1 MKKKLF
7 AMVAGCVAVI
17 GTANRVGA
25 QSQLKN
31 DPLDNRVAI
40 EKSGP
45 TSYGPVNGQPLIIPK
60 ALQDFIRRYKSV
72 ADPKWVI
79 NDNGIFATFF
89 SDNTWNTAYYTTRGN
104 WAGDI
109 KSYGEDKVQ
118 QQQRQIVKAV
128 YYDYSIAWV
137 KEVESPE
144 SDGKPTYI
152 FLVENKN
159 DIKLVRLYGE
169 QMDVISEYE
178 KL

>member
-1 MKKKLF
+1 M
-7 AMVAGCVAVI
+7 I
-17 GTANRVGA
+17 GTANRVAA

-40 EKSGP
+40 EKTGIS
-45 TSYGPVNGQPLIIPK
+45 SYGPVNGQPLIVPK

-72 ADPKWVI
+72 TDPKWVI

-89 SDNTWNTAYYTTRGN
+89 SDSTWSTAYYTTRGN

-144 SDGKPTYI
+144 SDGKPTY
-152 FLVENKN
+152 
-159 DIKLVRLYGE
+159 
-169 QMDVISEYE
+169 S
-178 KL
+178 